1 MYKKK
6 IKDTIEKW
14 TKDKY
19 WQITKEKNPSSQ
31 KKKKTQTSSLSIKK
45 KYYAIFHPPDL
56 QTWKSVGEDTGKW
69 AFSFC
74 IVIL

>member
-31 KKKKTQTSSLSIKK
+31 KKKKNTNLE
-45 KYYAIFHPPDL
+45 F
-56 QTWKSVGEDTGKW
+56 VN
-69 AFSFC
+69 
-74 IVIL
+74 